1 MTTIGFAQSMVDELG
16 LRPAAFI
23 DRDGVIN
30 EERNYVHRV
39 DDFVILPGVP
49 EALRRFRDAGYVL
62 VVVTNQAGIGR
73 GMYSEA
79 DFHELTRHMQAR
91 LAEYDASV
99 DAVYFCPHHPTA
111 GVGAYRTNC
120 NCRKPH
126 PGMLLDA
133 QRDWPIDM
141 TRSVLV
147 GDKLSDVQAGLA
159 AGVGRCVLVRSGH
172 ELGPDES
179 AAGVPVYD
187 DLLAA
192 AVALTS

>member
-1 MTTIGFAQSMVDELG
+1 MVDPLG

-30 EERNYVHRV
+30 EERNYVHRI
-39 DDFVILPGVP
+39 DEFVILPGVP
-49 EALRRFRDAGYVL
+49 EALRRLREAGYLL

-73 GMYSEA
+73 GMYTEA
-79 DFHELTRHMQAR
+79 DFHELTRHMQAQ
-91 LAEYDASV
+91 LAEQGAAV
-99 DAVYFCPHHPTA
+99 DAVYFCPHHPSA
-111 GVGAYRTNC
+111 GVGPYRVDC
-120 NCRKPH
+120 SCRKPH

-141 TRSVLV
+141 QRSLLV
-147 GDKLSDVQAGLA
+147 GDKISDIQAGQA
-159 AGVGRCVLVRSGH
+159 AGVGRCALVRSGH
-172 ELGPDES
+172 DLGPDE
-179 AAGVPVYD
+179 AASGVPVYD